1 MVMLFVKVLVRY
13 IDHQRD
19 MGVVL
24 GERDIRRE
32 IMRHRGRWVWGNQSY
47 QGGLE
52 SGGKDIAKQTNECL
66 LRAL

>member
-1 MVMLFVKVLVRY
+1 MMHKCNNWMVMLFVKVLVRY

-32 IMRHRGRWVWGNQSY
+32 IMRHRGRWVWGEPVLPRGTGEWRKGQH
-47 QGGLE
+47 
-52 SGGKDIAKQTNECL
+52 
-66 LRAL
+66 